1 MVKSDVQEMVKQYS
15 TLILSG
21 GSFKCVAQLGCINWL
36 QEHGQIKSLVRLI
49 GTSAGSVVAF
59 LLTLRFSVDEIIA
72 SISEFLAIQRRQP
85 FDMDTAFDVF
95 TTLGFDT
102 AAYIQDFLCAQW
114 HKKYPTCAEVD
125 MTFLELAK
133 LSGRDLVVCACKLPR
148 LDPEYFCVDRTPNM
162 SVARAIR
169 ASCSI
174 PLLMTPVMIG
184 GDMYIDGGLS
194 NNFPCSYVSA
204 AGVSGIFKD
213 ALGICVEEPEFCFD
227 VNETNL
233 FNYVQV
239 VIESLIKRSNIDV
252 SKDDQQKKESAIDT
266 IRVVVPIRGV
276 MFDADT
282 LSFDIST
289 DMIKTLLACGYDNAR
304 AKFGEAD
311 HLNARNLA
319 STASTNLSFS

>member
-1 MVKSDVQEMVKQYS
+1 MTKQYS

-36 QEHGQIKSLVRLI
+36 QEHGHIKGLVRFI

-59 LLTLRFSVDEIIA
+59 LLTLRFSVDEIVA
-72 SISEFLAIQRRQP
+72 SINEFLAIQRRQP

-95 TTLGFDT
+95 QTLGFDDAT
-102 AAYIQDFLCAQW
+102 YIQEFLCAQW
-114 HKKYPTCAEVD
+114 RKRYPACAEVD

-133 LSGRDLVVCACKLPR
+133 LSGRDLVVCACRLPH
-148 LDPEYFCVDRTPNM
+148 LDPEYFCVDKTPNM

-174 PLLMTPVMIG
+174 PLLMTPVMID

-194 NNFPCSYVSA
+194 SNFPCSYVSSSTT
-204 AGVSGIFKD
+204 GVFKD
-213 ALGICVEEPEFCFD
+213 ALGICVQDPEFSFD

-233 FNYVQV
+233 FNYIQV
-239 VIESLIKRSNIDV
+239 VIESLINRANV
-252 SKDDQQKKESAIDT
+252 SKDERKNDVVIDM
-266 IRVVVPIRGV
+266 IRVVVPVRGV

-282 LSFDIST
+282 LSFDISP
-289 DMIKTLLACGYDNAR
+289 DMIKKLLDCGYKAAS
-304 AKFGEAD
+304 AKFD
-311 HLNARNLA
+311 LIV
-319 STASTNLSFS
+319 

>member
-1 MVKSDVQEMVKQYS
+1 MVKQYS

-36 QEHGQIKSLVRLI
+36 HEHGQIRSLVRLI

-72 SISEFLAIQRRQP
+72 SIDEFLAIQRRQP
-85 FDMDTAFDVF
+85 FDMDTAFEVF
-95 TTLGFDT
+95 TTLGFDD
-102 AAYIQDFLCAQW
+102 AAYIQEFLCAQW
-114 HKKYPTCAEVD
+114 HKKYPACAEVD

-184 GDMYIDGGLS
+184 GDMYIDGGLC

-204 AGVSGIFKD
+204 TGTNGVFKD
-213 ALGICVEEPEFCFD
+213 ALGICVEEPEFSFH

-239 VIESLIKRSNIDV
+239 VIESLIKRSNNTSTDP
-252 SKDDQQKKESAIDT
+252 STDDPQKKESTIDAIK
-266 IRVVVPIRGV
+266 VVVPIRGV

-289 DMIKTLLACGYDNAR
+289 DMIKKLLLCGYNAAR
-304 AKFGEAD
+304 AKFGE
-311 HLNARNLA
+311 L
-319 STASTNLSFS
+319 T